1 MSEKKRKINFFDVVI
16 IALVAVLCVAVLVIR
31 SKSAASSTTAA
42 QMQTLQYT
50 IELNAVPDQM
60 SDAIAIGDSLT
71 EGVKNYNLGNVV
83 DVQVEAATDQT
94 PIASEGRYVEKE
106 IPEMEKIFLTV
117 EAQVTESD
125 SSFAIDGAY
134 VVRAGNTVSV
144 KGPGY
149 AWEGMVV
156 SVNRGEA

>member
-94 PIASEGRYVEKE
+94 PIASEGRYAEKE

-125 SSFAIDGAY
+125 SSFAVDGAY

-149 AWEGMVV
+149 AWEGMIV

>member
-117 EAQVTESD
+117 ESQVTESD

-134 VVRAGNTVSV
+134 GVRAGNTVSV

-149 AWEGMVV
+149 AWEGMIV